1 MQTGQNSIAPENSLP
16 QLGQVRWGSA
26 LILLCDGEILED
38 DDEHEHEDDFSTS
51 EFRIK
56 QNCGSIPAL
65 GYRCGPDRH
74 VGLAD
79 GPRQRPFHHLAN
91 IRFGVP
97 FVLFERFDADALLDA
112 IERHRSP
119 NLTGRLAD
127 YKVPESLQIVDEIPR
142 NATGK
147 VDRQSLSKVRTDCSN
162 FSLKKYRR
170 INRHRRPI
178 LVPYKFVGLVS
189 SPRWILRPRAE
200 EAIRTTI
207 TAIGTANGR
216 SPKNYSRLELRQRD
230 KKSLAA

>member
-1 MQTGQNSIAPENSLP
+1 LATLNPDPEIRESSSSSCSSSIFRASAPRKEPVFL
-16 QLGQVRWGSA
+16 A
-26 LILLCDGEILED
+26 IILFRLCDGEILED
-38 DDEHEHEDDFSTS
+38 DDENEDDFSTS

-65 GYRCGPDRH
+65 GYRYGPDRH

-79 GPRQRPFHHLAN
+79 RPRQRPFHHLAN

-97 FVLFERFDADALLDA
+97 FVLLERFDADALLDA

-127 YKVPESLQIVDEIPR
+127 YKV
-142 NATGK
+142 
-147 VDRQSLSKVRTDCSN
+147 
-162 FSLKKYRR
+162 
-170 INRHRRPI
+170 
-178 LVPYKFVGLVS
+178 FVGLVS

-216 SPKNYSRLELRQRD
+216 SPKTIPDWNLGSETRKFPLPNSEKVNGHTHREHL
-230 KKSLAA
+230 